1 MKRFAIFILCN
12 LLTFFTYAGV
22 MPYPGLRERIAR
34 DPEGSLLLLDSLE
47 ERGALPQYG
56 IDYLRALSY
65 RTQSRYYM
73 CMHYATHALN
83 NPEIQRDSVLTS
95 YTYMLLAESSVASF
109 QLVEAADMITKGK
122 EYAEKAN
129 DQLLKANMLHMEGD
143 LYRNMGVLNKSY
155 ECLHEAID
163 LLSGISNAEAKFLLS
178 HCMGYL
184 MGYYISDR
192 KPQNAWEVGL
202 QREKLLR
209 SLESRTDVDAHVLDR
224 HKGFF
229 YSKMAYLSCK
239 MKKPQMGKVY
249 ADKFYSTVFSTTS
262 LGQLEIN
269 DFLLESGDFHSVLV
283 HSNAYFAE
291 LDASDSLNVI
301 YLRTLYQSGKAYNAL
316 GKYKDAYNAMMQVY
330 DIRNRMRVNIERNQ
344 IFDLTDVTDAVS
356 REYELEKAAYHVK
369 MQHRIIVGLVC
380 FMVFLLLLFA
390 GLWRALSVI
399 KRKNRKMAE
408 LILELDDQRN
418 ALLARHAFPQLEMT
432 AESGE
437 KKLPEEV
444 DTVAGADTETDTEAE
459 ISDASVPE
467 NESLFLR
474 FDQQV
479 KEQKLYLD
487 YQLTRDD
494 YAHLMGVDRN
504 RFAAVLKLFT
514 SGGNLS
520 MYLNELRLEYSVSLF
535 RNHPDWPISKVAEE
549 SALPSSSTF
558 YRLFKD
564 KYGISPNSFRKTF
577 LKKK

>member
-1 MKRFAIFILCN
+1 MKRFVILILYN
-12 LLTFFTYAGV
+12 LLVFSIYAGV
-22 MPYPGLRERIAR
+22 IPFQGLRERIAR

-47 ERGALPQYG
+47 EKGTIPQYG

-109 QLVEAADMITKGK
+109 QLAEAAGMITKGK

-129 DQLLKANMLHMEGD
+129 DQLLRANMLQMEGG

-155 ECLHEAID
+155 ECLQEAIS

-192 KPQNAWEVGL
+192 KPQKAWEVGL
-202 QREKLLR
+202 QRERLLR
-209 SLESRTDVDAHVLDR
+209 SLESRTDVDVHVLDR

-229 YSKMAYLSCK
+229 YSKMAYLSYQV
-239 MKKPQMGKVY
+239 KKPQMAKKY
-249 ADKFYSTVFSTTS
+249 ADMFYSTVFSTTS
-262 LGQLEIN
+262 MGQLEIN
-269 DFLLESGDFHSVLV
+269 DFLLESGDYHSVLV
-283 HSNAYFAE
+283 HSKAYFSE

-301 YLRTLYQSGKAYNAL
+301 YLRTLYQSGKAYSAL
-316 GKYKDAYNAMMQVY
+316 GKYSDAYNAMMQAY
-330 DIRNRMRVNIERNQ
+330 DIRNKMRVNIERNQ
-344 IFDLTDVTDAVS
+344 ILDLTDVTDAVS
-356 REYELEKAAYHVK
+356 REYELEKAAYHMK
-369 MQHRIIVGLVC
+369 MQRRIIIGLVC
-380 FMVFLLLLFA
+380 FMMFLLLLFV
-390 GLWRALSVI
+390 GFWRALIVI
-399 KRKNRKMAE
+399 RRKNLKMAE

-418 ALLARHAFPQLEMT
+418 RVLAKHSFLD
-432 AESGE
+432 
-437 KKLPEEV
+437 PEVEV
-444 DTVAGADTETDTEAE
+444 DTDDKGLSEKQGTDVSSEV
-459 ISDASVPE
+459 VPE
-467 NESLFLR
+467 DEQLFLK

-494 YAHLMGVDRN
+494 YARLMGVDRN
-504 RFAAVLKLFT
+504 RFACILKLFT
-514 SGGNLS
+514 DGENLS
-520 MYLNELRLEYSVSLF
+520 GYLNDLRLEFSVGLF
-535 RNHPDWPISKVAEE
+535 RNHPDWPISRIAAE
-549 SALPSSSTF
+549 SALPSLSTF

-564 KYGISPNSFRKTF
+564 KYGISPNSFRKTM
-577 LKKK
+577 LK

>member
-1 MKRFAIFILCN
+1 MKRFVIFILCN

-22 MPYPGLRERIAR
+22 IPYPGLREKIAH
-34 DPEGSLLLLDSLE
+34 DSESSLLLLDSLE
-47 ERGALPQYG
+47 EKGAIPQYG

-73 CMHYATHALN
+73 CMHYASHALN

-109 QLVEAADMITKGK
+109 QLAEAANMITRGK

-129 DQLLKANMLHMEGD
+129 DQLLRANMLQMEGD

-155 ECLHEAID
+155 ECLQEAIS

-192 KPQNAWEVGL
+192 KPQKAWEVGL
-202 QREKLLR
+202 QRERLLR
-209 SLESRTDVDAHVLDR
+209 SLESRTDVDVHVLDR

-229 YSKMAYLSCK
+229 YSKMAYLSYQVK
-239 MKKPQMGKVY
+239 NPQMAKKY
-249 ADKFYSTVFSTTS
+249 ADMFYSTVFSTTS
-262 LGQLEIN
+262 MGQLEIN
-269 DFLLESGDFHSVLV
+269 DFLLESGDYHSVLV
-283 HSNAYFAE
+283 HSKAYFAE

-301 YLRTLYQSGKAYNAL
+301 YLRTLYQSGKAYSAL
-316 GKYKDAYNAMMQVY
+316 GKYSDAYNAMMQAY
-330 DIRNRMRVNIERNQ
+330 DIRNKMRVNMERNQ

-356 REYELEKAAYHVK
+356 REYELEKAAYRVQ
-369 MQHRIIVGLVC
+369 MQHRIIIGLVGI
-380 FMVFLLLLFA
+380 MAFLLLLFG

-418 ALLARHAFPQLEMT
+418 KLMPKYSFPQLEMT
-432 AESGE
+432 ADAGE
-437 KKLPEEV
+437 KKLPQEV
-444 DTVAGADTETDTEAE
+444 DTAAEGDTDTDTSGAT
-459 ISDASVPE
+459 VPE
-467 NESLFLR
+467 NEGLFLK

-479 KEQKLYLD
+479 KEQKLYLN
-487 YQLTRDD
+487 YKLTRDD

-504 RFAAVLKLFT
+504 RFASILKLFT
-514 SGGNLS
+514 AGGNLS
-520 MYLNELRLEYSVSLF
+520 CYLNDLRLEYSIGLF
-535 RNHPDWPISKVAEE
+535 RNHPDWPISKVATE
-549 SALPSSSTF
+549 SALPSLSTF

-564 KYGISPNSFRKTF
+564 KYGISPNSFRKTM
-577 LKKK
+577 LK

>member
-1 MKRFAIFILCN
+1 
-12 LLTFFTYAGV
+12 
-22 MPYPGLRERIAR
+22 
-34 DPEGSLLLLDSLE
+34 
-47 ERGALPQYG
+47 
-56 IDYLRALSY
+56 
-65 RTQSRYYM
+65 
-73 CMHYATHALN
+73 
-83 NPEIQRDSVLTS
+83 
-95 YTYMLLAESSVASF
+95 
-109 QLVEAADMITKGK
+109 
-122 EYAEKAN
+122 
-129 DQLLKANMLHMEGD
+129 
-143 LYRNMGVLNKSY
+143 
-155 ECLHEAID
+155 
-163 LLSGISNAEAKFLLS
+163 
-178 HCMGYL
+178 

-192 KPQNAWEVGL
+192 RPQNAWKVGL

-229 YSKMAYLSCK
+229 YSKMAYLSCQ
-239 MKKPQMGKVY
+239 MKNLQMGKTY

-269 DFLLESGDFHSVLV
+269 DFLLESGDYYSVLA
-283 HSNAYFAE
+283 HSNAYFAG

-418 ALLARHAFPQLEMT
+418 GLISKYSFPQLEMT
-432 AESGE
+432 AGTDE
-437 KKLPEEV
+437 KEVPEEV
-444 DTVAGADTETDTEAE
+444 EEAAADTDSDTG
-459 ISDASVPE
+459 ISDVVTSE
-467 NESLFLR
+467 NENLFLK

-494 YAHLMGVDRN
+494 YALLMGVDRN
-504 RFAAVLKLFT
+504 RFASVLKMFT
-514 SGGNLS
+514 AGGNLS
-520 MYLNELRLEYSVSLF
+520 VYLNELRLEHSVGLF
-535 RNHPDWPISKVAEE
+535 RNHPDWPISKVAAE
-549 SALPSSSTF
+549 SALPSLSTF

-564 KYGISPNSFRKTF
+564 KYGISPSSFRRTL
-577 LKKK
+577 LK

>member
-1 MKRFAIFILCN
+1 MKRFAILILYN
-12 LLTFFTYAGV
+12 LLVFSIYAGV
-22 MPYPGLRERIAR
+22 IPFQGLRERIAR

-47 ERGALPQYG
+47 EKGAIPQYS

-73 CMHYATHALN
+73 CMHYASHALN

-129 DQLLKANMLHMEGD
+129 DLLLRANMLQMEGD

-262 LGQLEIN
+262 MGQLEIN

-283 HSNAYFAE
+283 HSKAYFAE

-369 MQHRIIVGLVC
+369 MRHRIIVGLVC

-504 RFAAVLKLFT
+504 RFASILKLFT
-514 SGGNLS
+514 AGGNLS
-520 MYLNELRLEYSVSLF
+520 CYLNELRLEYSIGLF

-577 LKKK
+577 LKKE

>member
-22 MPYPGLRERIAR
+22 IPYPGLRERIAR

-83 NPEIQRDSVLTS
+83 NPELRRDSVLTS

-109 QLVEAADMITKGK
+109 QLAEAAEMITKGK

-129 DQLLKANMLHMEGD
+129 DQLLRANMLQMEGD

-163 LLSGISNAEAKFLLS
+163 LLSGLPGSEAQFLLS

-192 KPQNAWEVGL
+192 KPQKAWNVGL
-202 QREKLLR
+202 QREKLLC

-262 LGQLEIN
+262 MGQLEIN
-269 DFLLESGDFHSVLV
+269 DFLLESGDFHSVLA

-291 LDASDSLNVI
+291 LDESDSLNVV
-301 YLRTLYQSGKAYNAL
+301 YLRTLYQSGRAYSAL
-316 GKYKDAYNAMMQVY
+316 GRYSDAYNAMIQAY

-344 IFDLTDVTDAVS
+344 IFDLTDVTNAVS
-356 REYELEKAAYHVK
+356 REYELEKAAYRVQ
-369 MQHRIIVGLVC
+369 MQHRIIIGLVVI
-380 FMVFLLLLFA
+380 MVFLLLLFG
-390 GLWRALSVI
+390 GLWRALNVI

-408 LILELDDQRN
+408 LILELDDQRHG
-418 ALLARHAFPQLEMT
+418 LLTRYSFPHLEIGKDT
-432 AESGE
+432 DEE
-437 KKLPEEV
+437 ELPEEQ
-444 DTVAGADTETDTEAE
+444 GADV
-459 ISDASVPE
+459 SDEVVPE
-467 NESLFLR
+467 NENLFLR

-479 KEQKLYLD
+479 KGQKLYLD

-494 YAHLMGVDRN
+494 YAQLMGVDRN
-504 RFAAVLKLFT
+504 RFASILKQFT
-514 SGGNLS
+514 LGGNLS
-520 MYLNELRLEYSVSLF
+520 VYLNELRLEYSVTLF
-535 RNHPDWPISKVAEE
+535 RHHPDWSISKVASE
-549 SALPSSSTF
+549 SALPSLSTF

-577 LKKK
+577 LEKK

>member
-1 MKRFAIFILCN
+1 MKRFVIFILCN

-22 MPYPGLRERIAR
+22 IPYPGLREKIAH
-34 DPEGSLLLLDSLE
+34 DPESSLLLLDSLE
-47 ERGALPQYG
+47 EKGAIPQYG

-109 QLVEAADMITKGK
+109 QLAEAADMITKGK

-129 DQLLKANMLHMEGD
+129 DQLLRANMLQMEGG

-155 ECLHEAID
+155 ECLQEAIS

-192 KPQNAWEVGL
+192 KPQKAWEVGL

-209 SLESRTDVDAHVLDR
+209 SLESRTDVDVHVLDR

-229 YSKMAYLSCK
+229 YSKMAYLSYQVK
-239 MKKPQMGKVY
+239 NPQMAKKY
-249 ADKFYSTVFSTTS
+249 ADMFYSTVFSTTS
-262 LGQLEIN
+262 MGQLEIN
-269 DFLLESGDFHSVLV
+269 DFLLESGDYHSVLV
-283 HSNAYFAE
+283 HSKAYFAE

-301 YLRTLYQSGKAYNAL
+301 YLRTLYQSGKAYSAL
-316 GKYKDAYNAMMQVY
+316 GKYSDAYNAMMQAY
-330 DIRNRMRVNIERNQ
+330 DIRNKMRVNIERNQ
-344 IFDLTDVTDAVS
+344 ILDLTDVTDAVS
-356 REYELEKAAYHVK
+356 REYELEKAAYHMK
-369 MQHRIIVGLVC
+369 MQRRIIIGLVC
-380 FMVFLLLLFA
+380 FMMFLLLLFV
-390 GLWRALSVI
+390 GLWRALIVI
-399 KRKNRKMAE
+399 RRKNLKMAE

-418 ALLARHAFPQLEMT
+418 RVLAKHSFLD
-432 AESGE
+432 
-437 KKLPEEV
+437 PEVEV
-444 DTVAGADTETDTEAE
+444 DTDDKGLSEKQGTDVSSEV
-459 ISDASVPE
+459 VPE
-467 NESLFLR
+467 DEQLFLK

-494 YAHLMGVDRN
+494 YARLMGVDRN
-504 RFAAVLKLFT
+504 RFACILKLFT
-514 SGGNLS
+514 DGENLS
-520 MYLNELRLEYSVSLF
+520 GYLNDLRLEFSVGLF
-535 RNHPDWPISKVAEE
+535 RNHPDWPISRIAAE
-549 SALPSSSTF
+549 SALPSLSTF

-564 KYGISPNSFRKTF
+564 KYGISPNSFRKTM
-577 LKKK
+577 LK

>member
-1 MKRFAIFILCN
+1 MKRFVIFILCN

-22 MPYPGLRERIAR
+22 IPYPGLREKIAH
-34 DPEGSLLLLDSLE
+34 DPESSLLLLDSLE
-47 ERGALPQYG
+47 EKGAIPQYG

-83 NPEIQRDSVLTS
+83 NLEIQRDSVLTS

-109 QLVEAADMITKGK
+109 QLAEAADMITKGK

-129 DQLLKANMLHMEGD
+129 DQLLRANMLQMEGG

-155 ECLHEAID
+155 ECLQEAIS

-192 KPQNAWEVGL
+192 KPQKAWEVGL

-209 SLESRTDVDAHVLDR
+209 SLESRTDVDVHVLDR

-229 YSKMAYLSCK
+229 YSKMAYLSYQVK
-239 MKKPQMGKVY
+239 NPQMAKKY
-249 ADKFYSTVFSTTS
+249 ADMFYSTVFSTTS
-262 LGQLEIN
+262 MGQLEIN
-269 DFLLESGDFHSVLV
+269 DFLLESGDYHSVLV
-283 HSNAYFAE
+283 HSKAYFAE

-301 YLRTLYQSGKAYNAL
+301 YLRTLYQSGKAYSAL
-316 GKYKDAYNAMMQVY
+316 GKYSDAYNAMMQAY
-330 DIRNRMRVNIERNQ
+330 DIRNKMRVNIERNQ
-344 IFDLTDVTDAVS
+344 ILDLTDVTNAVS
-356 REYELEKAAYHVK
+356 REYELEKAAYHMK
-369 MQHRIIVGLVC
+369 MQRRIIIGLVC
-380 FMVFLLLLFA
+380 FMMFLLLLFV
-390 GLWRALSVI
+390 GLWRALIVI
-399 KRKNRKMAE
+399 RRKNLKMAE

-418 ALLARHAFPQLEMT
+418 RVLAKHSFLD
-432 AESGE
+432 
-437 KKLPEEV
+437 PEVEV
-444 DTVAGADTETDTEAE
+444 DTDDKGLSEKQGTDVSSEV
-459 ISDASVPE
+459 VPE
-467 NESLFLR
+467 DEQLFLK

-494 YAHLMGVDRN
+494 YARLMGVDRN
-504 RFAAVLKLFT
+504 RFACILKLFT
-514 SGGNLS
+514 DGENLS
-520 MYLNELRLEYSVSLF
+520 GYLNDLRLEFSVGLF
-535 RNHPDWPISKVAEE
+535 RNHSDWPISRIAAE
-549 SALPSSSTF
+549 SALPSLSTF

-564 KYGISPNSFRKTF
+564 KYGISPNSFRKTM
-577 LKKK
+577 LK

>member
-1 MKRFAIFILCN
+1 
-12 LLTFFTYAGV
+12 
-22 MPYPGLRERIAR
+22 
-34 DPEGSLLLLDSLE
+34 
-47 ERGALPQYG
+47 
-56 IDYLRALSY
+56 
-65 RTQSRYYM
+65 
-73 CMHYATHALN
+73 
-83 NPEIQRDSVLTS
+83 
-95 YTYMLLAESSVASF
+95 
-109 QLVEAADMITKGK
+109 
-122 EYAEKAN
+122 
-129 DQLLKANMLHMEGD
+129 
-143 LYRNMGVLNKSY
+143 MGVLNKSY

-192 KPQNAWEVGL
+192 RPQNAWEVGL

-283 HSNAYFAE
+283 HSKAYFAE

-301 YLRTLYQSGKAYNAL
+301 YLRTLYQSGKAYSAL
-316 GKYKDAYNAMMQVY
+316 GKYSDAYNAMIQAY
-330 DIRNRMRVNIERNQ
+330 DIRNKMRVNIERNQ
-344 IFDLTDVTDAVS
+344 IFDLTDVTNAVS
-356 REYELEKAAYHVK
+356 REYELEKAAYRVQ
-369 MQHRIIVGLVC
+369 MQHRIIIGLVGI
-380 FMVFLLLLFA
+380 MVFLLLLFG
-390 GLWRALSVI
+390 GLWRALNVI

-418 ALLARHAFPQLEMT
+418 ALLARHAFPQLEV
-432 AESGE
+432 AEVSSE
-437 KKLPEEV
+437 EEQPDEV
-444 DTVAGADTETDTEAE
+444 DAVADTDSEADIE
-459 ISDASVPE
+459 ITDASVPE
-467 NESLFLR
+467 NENLFLR

-494 YAHLMGVDRN
+494 YARLMGVDRN
-504 RFAAVLKLFT
+504 RFASVLKLFT
-514 SGGNLS
+514 AGGNLS
-520 MYLNELRLEYSVSLF
+520 CYLNDLRLEYSIGLF
-535 RNHPDWPISKVAEE
+535 RNHPDWPISKVAAE
-549 SALPSSSTF
+549 SALPSLSTF

-564 KYGISPNSFRKTF
+564 KYGISPNSFRKTV
-577 LKKK
+577 LK

>member
-1 MKRFAIFILCN
+1 MKRFVIFILCN

-22 MPYPGLRERIAR
+22 IPYPGLREKIAH
-34 DPEGSLLLLDSLE
+34 DPESSLLLLDSLE
-47 ERGALPQYG
+47 EKGAIPQYG

-73 CMHYATHALN
+73 CMYYATHALN

-109 QLVEAADMITKGK
+109 QLAEAANMITRGK

-129 DQLLKANMLHMEGD
+129 DQLLRANMLQMEGD

-155 ECLHEAID
+155 ECLQEAIS

-192 KPQNAWEVGL
+192 KPQKAWEVGL

-209 SLESRTDVDAHVLDR
+209 SLESRTDVDVHVLDR

-229 YSKMAYLSCK
+229 YSKMAYLSYQVK
-239 MKKPQMGKVY
+239 NPQMAKKY
-249 ADKFYSTVFSTTS
+249 ADMFYSTVFSTTS
-262 LGQLEIN
+262 MGQLEIN
-269 DFLLESGDFHSVLV
+269 DFLLESGDYHSVLV
-283 HSNAYFAE
+283 HSKAYFAE

-301 YLRTLYQSGKAYNAL
+301 YLRTLYQSGKAYSAL
-316 GKYKDAYNAMMQVY
+316 GKYSDAYNAMMQAY
-330 DIRNRMRVNIERNQ
+330 DIRNKMRVNIERNQ
-344 IFDLTDVTDAVS
+344 ILDLTDVTDAVS
-356 REYELEKAAYHVK
+356 REYELEKAAYHMK
-369 MQHRIIVGLVC
+369 MQRRIIIGLVC
-380 FMVFLLLLFA
+380 FMMFLLLLFV
-390 GLWRALSVI
+390 GLWRALIVI
-399 KRKNRKMAE
+399 RRKNLKMAE

-418 ALLARHAFPQLEMT
+418 RVLAKHSFLD
-432 AESGE
+432 
-437 KKLPEEV
+437 PEVEV
-444 DTVAGADTETDTEAE
+444 DTDDKGLSEKQGTDVSSEV
-459 ISDASVPE
+459 VPE
-467 NESLFLR
+467 DEQLFLK

-494 YAHLMGVDRN
+494 YARLMGVDRN
-504 RFAAVLKLFT
+504 RFACILKLFT
-514 SGGNLS
+514 DGENLS
-520 MYLNELRLEYSVSLF
+520 GYLNDLRLEFSVGLF
-535 RNHPDWPISKVAEE
+535 RNHPDWPISRIAAE
-549 SALPSSSTF
+549 SALPSLSTF

-564 KYGISPNSFRKTF
+564 KYGISPNSFRKTM
-577 LKKK
+577 LK

>member
-22 MPYPGLRERIAR
+22 IPYPGLRERIAR

-83 NPEIQRDSVLTS
+83 NPEILRDSVLTS

-109 QLVEAADMITKGK
+109 QLAEAAEMITKGK

-129 DQLLKANMLHMEGD
+129 DQLLRANMLQMEGD

-192 KPQNAWEVGL
+192 RPQNAWKVGL

-229 YSKMAYLSCK
+229 YSKMAYLSCQ

-283 HSNAYFAE
+283 HSKAYFAE

-301 YLRTLYQSGKAYNAL
+301 YLRTLYQSGKAYSAL
-316 GKYKDAYNAMMQVY
+316 GKYSDAYNAMIQAY
-330 DIRNRMRVNIERNQ
+330 DIRNKMRVNIERNQ
-344 IFDLTDVTDAVS
+344 IFDLTDVTNAVS
-356 REYELEKAAYHVK
+356 REYELEKVAYRVQ
-369 MQHRIIVGLVC
+369 MQHRIIIGLVGI
-380 FMVFLLLLFA
+380 MVFLLLLFG
-390 GLWRALSVI
+390 GLWRALNVI

-408 LILELDDQRN
+408 LILELDDQRHG
-418 ALLARHAFPQLEMT
+418 LLTRYSFPHLEIGKDT
-432 AESGE
+432 DEE
-437 KKLPEEV
+437 ELPEEQ
-444 DTVAGADTETDTEAE
+444 GADV
-459 ISDASVPE
+459 SDEVVPE
-467 NESLFLR
+467 NENLFLR

-479 KEQKLYLD
+479 KGQKLYLD

-494 YAHLMGVDRN
+494 YAQLMGVDRN
-504 RFAAVLKLFT
+504 RFASILKQFT
-514 SGGNLS
+514 LGGNLS
-520 MYLNELRLEYSVSLF
+520 VYLNELRLEYSVTLF
-535 RNHPDWPISKVAEE
+535 RHHPDWSISKVASE
-549 SALPSSSTF
+549 SALPSLSTF

-577 LKKK
+577 LEKK

>member
-1 MKRFAIFILCN
+1 MKRFAILILYN
-12 LLTFFTYAGV
+12 LLAFSIYAGV
-22 MPYPGLRERIAR
+22 IPFQGLRERIAR

-47 ERGALPQYG
+47 EKGTIPQYG

-109 QLVEAADMITKGK
+109 QLAEAADMITKGK

-129 DQLLKANMLHMEGD
+129 DQLLRANMLQMEGD

-155 ECLHEAID
+155 ECLQEAIS
-163 LLSGISNAEAKFLLS
+163 LLSDISNAEAQFLLS

-184 MGYYISDR
+184 MGYYISDK
-192 KPQNAWEVGL
+192 KPQKAWEVGL

-209 SLESRTDVDAHVLDR
+209 SLESQTDVDAHVLDR

-262 LGQLEIN
+262 MGQLEIN

-283 HSNAYFAE
+283 HSKAYFAE
-291 LDASDSLNVI
+291 LDESDSLNVI
-301 YLRTLYQSGKAYNAL
+301 YLRTLYQSGKAYSAL
-316 GKYKDAYNAMMQVY
+316 GKYSDAYNAMIQAY
-330 DIRNRMRVNIERNQ
+330 DIRNKMRVNIERNQ
-344 IFDLTDVTDAVS
+344 ILDLTDVTDAVS
-356 REYELEKAAYHVK
+356 REYELEKAAYR
-369 MQHRIIVGLVC
+369 MQIQHRIILVLIGVT
-380 FMVFLLLLFA
+380 VFLLLLFG
-390 GLWRALSVI
+390 GLWRALTVI

-418 ALLARHAFPQLEMT
+418 KLMPKYAFPQLEMT
-432 AESGE
+432 ADAGE

-474 FDQQV
+474 FDRA
-479 KEQKLYLD
+479 EALSGLS
-487 YQLTRDD
+487 
-494 YAHLMGVDRN
+494 VDAR
-504 RFAAVLKLFT
+504 
-514 SGGNLS
+514 
-520 MYLNELRLEYSVSLF
+520 
-535 RNHPDWPISKVAEE
+535 
-549 SALPSSSTF
+549 
-558 YRLFKD
+558 
-564 KYGISPNSFRKTF
+564 
-577 LKKK
+577 

>member
-22 MPYPGLRERIAR
+22 IPYPGLRERIAR

-109 QLVEAADMITKGK
+109 QLAEAAEMITKGK

-129 DQLLKANMLHMEGD
+129 DQLLRANMLQMEGD

-192 KPQNAWEVGL
+192 KPQKAWNVGL
-202 QREKLLR
+202 QREKLLC

-262 LGQLEIN
+262 MGQLEIN
-269 DFLLESGDFHSVLV
+269 DFLLESGDFHSVLA

-291 LDASDSLNVI
+291 LDESDSLNVV
-301 YLRTLYQSGKAYNAL
+301 YLRTLYQSGKAYSAL
-316 GKYKDAYNAMMQVY
+316 GKYSDAYNAMIQAY
-330 DIRNRMRVNIERNQ
+330 DIRNKMRVNIERNQ
-344 IFDLTDVTDAVS
+344 IFDLTDVTNAVS
-356 REYELEKAAYHVK
+356 REYKLEKAAYRVQ
-369 MQHRIIVGLVC
+369 MQHRIIIGLVVI
-380 FMVFLLLLFA
+380 MVFLLLLFG
-390 GLWRALSVI
+390 GLWRALNVI

-418 ALLARHAFPQLEMT
+418 KLMPKYSFPQLEMT
-432 AESGE
+432 AEPGE

-444 DTVAGADTETDTEAE
+444 DTAADTDSDIDIE
-459 ISDASVPE
+459 ISDASVSE
-467 NESLFLR
+467 NENLFLR

-494 YAHLMGVDRN
+494 YAQLMGVDRN
-504 RFAAVLKLFT
+504 RFASVLKLFT
-514 SGGNLS
+514 AGGNLS
-520 MYLNELRLEYSVSLF
+520 CYLNDLCLEYSIGLF
-535 RNHPDWPISKVAEE
+535 RNHPDWPISKVAAE
-549 SALPSSSTF
+549 SALPSLSTF

-564 KYGISPNSFRKTF
+564 KYGISPSSFRKTM
-577 LKKK
+577 LK

>member
-22 MPYPGLRERIAR
+22 IPYPGLRERIAR

-109 QLVEAADMITKGK
+109 QLAEAAEMITKGK

-129 DQLLKANMLHMEGD
+129 DQLLRANMLQMEGD

-192 KPQNAWEVGL
+192 RPQNAWKVGL

-269 DFLLESGDFHSVLV
+269 DFLLESGDYYSVLA
-283 HSNAYFAE
+283 HSNAYFSG

-418 ALLARHAFPQLEMT
+418 KLIPKYSFPQLEMT

-444 DTVAGADTETDTEAE
+444 DTAADTDSDTGTDT
-459 ISDASVPE
+459 SDVAVPE
-467 NESLFLR
+467 NETLFQA

-479 KEQKLYLD
+479 KEQRLYLD
-487 YQLTRDD
+487 YQLTCDD
-494 YAHLMGVDRN
+494 YAQLMGVDRN

>member
-1 MKRFAIFILCN
+1 MKRFVIFILCN

-22 MPYPGLRERIAR
+22 IPYPGLREKIAHN
-34 DPEGSLLLLDSLE
+34 PESSLLLLDSLE
-47 ERGALPQYG
+47 EKGAIPQYG

-73 CMHYATHALN
+73 CMYYDTHALN

-109 QLVEAADMITKGK
+109 QLAEAANMITKGK

-129 DQLLKANMLHMEGD
+129 NQLLRANMLQMEGD

-155 ECLHEAID
+155 ECLQEAIS

-192 KPQNAWEVGL
+192 KPQKAWEVGL

-209 SLESRTDVDAHVLDR
+209 SLESRTDVHVLDR

-229 YSKMAYLSCK
+229 YSKMAYLSYQVK
-239 MKKPQMGKVY
+239 NPQMAKKY
-249 ADKFYSTVFSTTS
+249 ADMFYSTVFSTTS
-262 LGQLEIN
+262 MGQLEIN
-269 DFLLESGDFHSVLV
+269 DFLLESGDYHSVLV
-283 HSNAYFAE
+283 HSKAYFAE

-301 YLRTLYQSGKAYNAL
+301 YLRTLYQSSKAYNAL
-316 GKYKDAYNAMMQVY
+316 GKYRDAYDSMMHAY
-330 DIRNRMRVNIERNQ
+330 DIRTKMRVNIDRNQ
-344 IFDLTDVTDAVS
+344 IFDLADVTDAVS
-356 REYELEKAAYHVK
+356 REYELEKAAYRVQ
-369 MQHRIIVGLVC
+369 MQHRIIIGLVGI
-380 FMVFLLLLFA
+380 MMFLLLLFG

-418 ALLARHAFPQLEMT
+418 KLMPKYSFPQLEMT
-432 AESGE
+432 VGAGE

-444 DTVAGADTETDTEAE
+444 DTAAEVNTDTEAE
-459 ISDASVPE
+459 TSDTLVPE
-467 NESLFLR
+467 NESLFLK

-479 KEQKLYLD
+479 KEQRLYLD

-504 RFAAVLKLFT
+504 RFATILKLYT

-520 MYLNELRLEYSVSLF
+520 VYLNGLRLEYSVCLF
-535 RNHPDWPISKVAEE
+535 RSHPDWPISKVAAE
-549 SALPSSSTF
+549 SALPSLSTF

>member
-34 DPEGSLLLLDSLE
+34 DPKGSLLLLDSLE

-109 QLVEAADMITKGK
+109 QLAEAADMITKGK

-129 DQLLKANMLHMEGD
+129 DQLLKANMLQMEGD

-192 KPQNAWEVGL
+192 RPQNAWEVGL

-262 LGQLEIN
+262 MGQLEIN

-283 HSNAYFAE
+283 HSKAYFAE
-291 LDASDSLNVI
+291 LDESDSLNVI
-301 YLRTLYQSGKAYNAL
+301 YLRTLYQSGKAYSAL
-316 GKYKDAYNAMMQVY
+316 GKYSDAYNAMIQAY
-330 DIRNRMRVNIERNQ
+330 DIRNKMRVNIERNQ
-344 IFDLTDVTDAVS
+344 IFDLTDVTNAVS
-356 REYELEKAAYHVK
+356 REYELEKAAYRVQ
-369 MQHRIIVGLVC
+369 MQHRIIIGLVGI
-380 FMVFLLLLFA
+380 MVFLLLLFG
-390 GLWRALSVI
+390 GLWRALNVI

-418 ALLARHAFPQLEMT
+418 KLMPKYSFPQLEMT

-444 DTVAGADTETDTEAE
+444 ETVADTDSDTDIE
-459 ISDASVPE
+459 ISGASVSE
-467 NESLFLR
+467 NENLFLR

-494 YAHLMGVDRN
+494 YAQLMGVDRN
-504 RFAAVLKLFT
+504 RFASVLKLFT
-514 SGGNLS
+514 AGGNLS
-520 MYLNELRLEYSVSLF
+520 CYLNELRLEYSIGLF
-535 RNHPDWPISKVAEE
+535 RNHPDWPISKIAAE
-549 SALPSSSTF
+549 SALPSLSTF

-564 KYGISPNSFRKTF
+564 KYGISPNSFRKTM
-577 LKKK
+577 LK

>member
-1 MKRFAIFILCN
+1 MKRFAILVLYN
-12 LLTFFTYAGV
+12 LLAFSIYAGV
-22 MPYPGLRERIAR
+22 IPFQGLRERIAR

-83 NPEIQRDSVLTS
+83 NLEIQRDSVLTS
-95 YTYMLLAESSVASF
+95 YTYMLLAESSVVSF
-109 QLVEAADMITKGK
+109 QLAEAADMITKGK

-129 DQLLKANMLHMEGD
+129 DQLLRANMLQMEGG

-155 ECLHEAID
+155 ECLQEAVS
-163 LLSGISNAEAKFLLS
+163 LLSDISNAEAKFLLS

-192 KPQNAWEVGL
+192 KPQKAWKVGL
-202 QREKLLR
+202 QRERLLR
-209 SLESRTDVDAHVLDR
+209 SLESRTDVDVHVLDR

-229 YSKMAYLSCK
+229 YSKMAYLSYQV
-239 MKKPQMGKVY
+239 KKPQMAKKY
-249 ADKFYSTVFSTTS
+249 ADMFYSTVFSTTS
-262 LGQLEIN
+262 MGQLEIN
-269 DFLLESGDFHSVLV
+269 DFLLESGDYHSVLV
-283 HSNAYFAE
+283 HSKAYFSE

-301 YLRTLYQSGKAYNAL
+301 YLRTLYQSGKAYSAL
-316 GKYKDAYNAMMQVY
+316 GKYSDAYNAMMQAY
-330 DIRNRMRVNIERNQ
+330 DIRNKMRVNMERNQ

-356 REYELEKAAYHVK
+356 REYELEKAAYRVQ
-369 MQHRIIVGLVC
+369 MQHRIIIGLVGI
-380 FMVFLLLLFA
+380 MAFLLLLFG

-418 ALLARHAFPQLEMT
+418 ALLARHAFPQLEM
-432 AESGE
+432 AEEPGE
-437 KKLPEEV
+437 EEQPDEV
-444 DTVAGADTETDTEAE
+444 DAAIGTDADTDT
-459 ISDASVPE
+459 SDVAVPE
-467 NESLFLR
+467 NETLFQT

-479 KEQKLYLD
+479 KEQRLYLD

-504 RFAAVLKLFT
+504 RFASILKLFT
-514 SGGNLS
+514 AGGNLS
-520 MYLNELRLEYSVSLF
+520 CYLNDLRLEYSVSLF
-535 RNHPDWPISKVAEE
+535 RNHPDWPISRVATE
-549 SALPSSSTF
+549 SALPSLSTF

>member
-1 MKRFAIFILCN
+1 MKRFAILILYN
-12 LLTFFTYAGV
+12 LLVFSIYAGV
-22 MPYPGLRERIAR
+22 IPFQGLRERIAR

-47 ERGALPQYG
+47 ERGAIPQYG

-65 RTQSRYYM
+65 RTQSKYYM
-73 CMHYATHALN
+73 CMHYASHALN

-109 QLVEAADMITKGK
+109 QLAEAADMITKGK

-129 DQLLKANMLHMEGD
+129 DQLLRANMLQMEGD

-155 ECLHEAID
+155 ECLQEAIS
-163 LLSGISNAEAKFLLS
+163 LLSGVSDAEAQFLLS

-192 KPQNAWEVGL
+192 KPQKAWEVGL
-202 QREKLLR
+202 RREKLLC
-209 SLESRTDVDAHVLDR
+209 SLESRADVDAHVLDR

-229 YSKMAYLSCK
+229 YSKMAYLSYK
-239 MKKPQMGKVY
+239 MKKPKLAKSY
-249 ADKFYSTVFSTTS
+249 ADRFYSTVFSTTS
-262 LGQLEIN
+262 MGQLEIN
-269 DFLLESGDFHSVLV
+269 DFLLESGDYHSVLA

-301 YLRTLYQSGKAYNAL
+301 YLRTLYQSSKAYNAL
-316 GKYKDAYNAMMQVY
+316 GKYRDAYDSMMHAY
-330 DIRNRMRVNIERNQ
+330 DIRNKMRVNIERNQ

-356 REYELEKAAYHVK
+356 REYELEKAAYRVQ
-369 MQHRIIVGLVC
+369 MQHRIIIGLVGI
-380 FMVFLLLLFA
+380 MVFLLLLFG

-418 ALLARHAFPQLEMT
+418 ALLARYAFSQLEV
-432 AESGE
+432 AEVSGE
-437 KKLPEEV
+437 EKQPDEV
-444 DTVAGADTETDTEAE
+444 DTAAGIDADTDT
-459 ISDASVPE
+459 SDVAVPE
-467 NESLFLR
+467 NENLFLK
-474 FDQQV
+474 FDREV

-494 YAHLMGVDRN
+494 YAQLMGVDRN
-504 RFAAVLKLFT
+504 RFATILKLFT
-514 SGGNLS
+514 AGGNLS

-535 RNHPDWPISKVAEE
+535 RNHPDWPISRVATE
-549 SALPSSSTF
+549 SALPSLSTF

>member
-109 QLVEAADMITKGK
+109 QLAEAADMITKGK

-129 DQLLKANMLHMEGD
+129 DLLLRANMLQMEGD

-163 LLSGISNAEAKFLLS
+163 LLSGISNAEAQFLLS

-192 KPQNAWEVGL
+192 RPQNAWEVGL

-262 LGQLEIN
+262 MGQLEIN

-283 HSNAYFAE
+283 HSKAYFAE

-380 FMVFLLLLFA
+380 FMVFLLLLFG
-390 GLWRALSVI
+390 GLWRALTVI

-444 DTVAGADTETDTEAE
+444 DTAAGTDTDTDTEPE
-459 ISDASVPE
+459 TSDASVSE
-467 NESLFLR
+467 NESLFLK

-479 KEQKLYLD
+479 KEQKLYLN
-487 YQLTRDD
+487 YKLTRDD

-504 RFAAVLKLFT
+504 RFASILKLFT
-514 SGGNLS
+514 AGGNLS
-520 MYLNELRLEYSVSLF
+520 CYLNDLRLEFSIGLF
-535 RNHPDWPISKVAEE
+535 RNHPDWPISKVATE
-549 SALPSSSTF
+549 SALPSLSTF

-564 KYGISPNSFRKTF
+564 KYGISPNSFRKTV
-577 LKKK
+577 LR

>member
-1 MKRFAIFILCN
+1 MKRFVIFILCS

-22 MPYPGLRERIAR
+22 IPYPGLREKIAH
-34 DPEGSLLLLDSLE
+34 DPESSLLLLDSLE
-47 ERGALPQYG
+47 EKGAIPQYG

-65 RTQSRYYM
+65 RTQSRHYM

-109 QLVEAADMITKGK
+109 QLAEAAEMITKGK

-129 DQLLKANMLHMEGD
+129 DQLLKANMLQMEGD

-192 KPQNAWEVGL
+192 RPQNAWEVGL

-262 LGQLEIN
+262 MGQLEIN

-283 HSNAYFAE
+283 HSKAYFAE

-356 REYELEKAAYHVK
+356 REYELEKAAYHMK
-369 MQHRIIVGLVC
+369 MQRRIIIGLVC
-380 FMVFLLLLFA
+380 FMMFLLLLFV
-390 GLWRALSVI
+390 GLWRALIVI
-399 KRKNRKMAE
+399 RRKNLKMAE

-418 ALLARHAFPQLEMT
+418 RVLAKHSFLD
-432 AESGE
+432 
-437 KKLPEEV
+437 PEVEV
-444 DTVAGADTETDTEAE
+444 DTDDKGLSEKQGTDVSSEV
-459 ISDASVPE
+459 VPE
-467 NESLFLR
+467 DEQLFLK

-494 YAHLMGVDRN
+494 YARLMGVDRN
-504 RFAAVLKLFT
+504 RFACILKLFT
-514 SGGNLS
+514 DGENLS
-520 MYLNELRLEYSVSLF
+520 GYLNDLRLEFSVGLF
-535 RNHPDWPISKVAEE
+535 RNHPDWPISRIAAE
-549 SALPSSSTF
+549 SALPSLSTF

-564 KYGISPNSFRKTF
+564 KYGISPNSFRKTM
-577 LKKK
+577 LK

>member
-1 MKRFAIFILCN
+1 
-12 LLTFFTYAGV
+12 

-34 DPEGSLLLLDSLE
+34 DPKGSLLLLDSLE

-109 QLVEAADMITKGK
+109 QLAEAAEMITKGK

-129 DQLLKANMLHMEGD
+129 DQLLKANMLQMEGD

-163 LLSGISNAEAKFLLS
+163 LLSGISNAEAQFLLS

-192 KPQNAWEVGL
+192 RPQNAWKVGL
-202 QREKLLR
+202 QREKLLC

-269 DFLLESGDFHSVLV
+269 DFLLESGDFHSVLA

-291 LDASDSLNVI
+291 LDESDSLNVI
-301 YLRTLYQSGKAYNAL
+301 YLRTLYQSGKAYSAL
-316 GKYKDAYNAMMQVY
+316 GKYSDAYNAMIQAY
-330 DIRNRMRVNIERNQ
+330 DIRNKMRVNIERNQ
-344 IFDLTDVTDAVS
+344 IFDLTDVTNAVS
-356 REYELEKAAYHVK
+356 REYELEKAAYRVQ
-369 MQHRIIVGLVC
+369 MQHRIIIGLVGI
-380 FMVFLLLLFA
+380 MVFLLLLFG
-390 GLWRALSVI
+390 GLWRALNVI

-418 ALLARHAFPQLEMT
+418 KLMPKYSFPQLEMT

-444 DTVAGADTETDTEAE
+444 ETVADTDSDTDIE
-459 ISDASVPE
+459 ISGASVSE

-504 RFAAVLKLFT
+504 RFASILKLFT
-514 SGGNLS
+514 AGGNLS
-520 MYLNELRLEYSVSLF
+520 CYLNELRLEYSIGLF
-535 RNHPDWPISKVAEE
+535 RNHPDWPISKVAAE
-549 SALPSSSTF
+549 SALPSLSTF

-564 KYGISPNSFRKTF
+564 KYGISPNSFRKTV
-577 LKKK
+577 LK

>member
-1 MKRFAIFILCN
+1 MKRFVIFILCS

-22 MPYPGLRERIAR
+22 IPYPGLREKIAHN
-34 DPEGSLLLLDSLE
+34 PESSLLLLDSLE
-47 ERGALPQYG
+47 EKGAIPQYG

-73 CMHYATHALN
+73 CMYYATHALN

-109 QLVEAADMITKGK
+109 QLAEAADMITKGK

-129 DQLLKANMLHMEGD
+129 DQLLRANMLQMEGG

-155 ECLHEAID
+155 ECLQEAVS
-163 LLSGISNAEAKFLLS
+163 LLSDISNAEAKFLLS

-192 KPQNAWEVGL
+192 KPQKAWEVGL
-202 QREKLLR
+202 QRERLLR
-209 SLESRTDVDAHVLDR
+209 SLESRTDVDVHVLDR

-229 YSKMAYLSCK
+229 YSKMAYLSYQV
-239 MKKPQMGKVY
+239 KKPQMAKKY
-249 ADKFYSTVFSTTS
+249 ADMFYSTVFSTTS
-262 LGQLEIN
+262 MGQLEIN
-269 DFLLESGDFHSVLV
+269 DFLLESGDYHSVLV
-283 HSNAYFAE
+283 HSKAYFSE

-301 YLRTLYQSGKAYNAL
+301 YLRTLYQSGKAYSAL
-316 GKYKDAYNAMMQVY
+316 GKYSDAYNAMMQAY
-330 DIRNRMRVNIERNQ
+330 DIRNKMRVNMERNQ

-356 REYELEKAAYHVK
+356 REYELEKAAYRVQMH
-369 MQHRIIVGLVC
+369 HRIIIGLVGI
-380 FMVFLLLLFA
+380 MAFLLLLFG
-390 GLWRALSVI
+390 GLWRALTVI

-418 ALLARHAFPQLEMT
+418 RVLAKHSFLD
-432 AESGE
+432 
-437 KKLPEEV
+437 PEVEV
-444 DTVAGADTETDTEAE
+444 DTDDKGLSEKQGTDVSSEV
-459 ISDASVPE
+459 VPE
-467 NESLFLR
+467 DEQLFLK

-494 YAHLMGVDRN
+494 YARLMGVDRN
-504 RFAAVLKLFT
+504 RFACILKLFT
-514 SGGNLS
+514 DGENLS
-520 MYLNELRLEYSVSLF
+520 GYLNDLRLEFSVGLF
-535 RNHPDWPISKVAEE
+535 RNHPDWPISRIAAE
-549 SALPSSSTF
+549 SALPSLSTF

-564 KYGISPNSFRKTF
+564 KYGISPNSFRKTM
-577 LKKK
+577 LK